1 MNNMNM
7 NLLKYFYYVAKY
19 NSYTKAAEELLI
31 SQPSLSYSIKVL
43 EEELNKKLFIRGKKL
58 ELTPYGNYLFTEVE
72 KMMSIFDGLAETENV
87 KGKVIIGL
95 RPQYCNKIFPKYF
108 SELNKIYPDLKIEY
122 YQAGSELLEK
132 ALNNN
137 EIDLLIDEFEYDGV
151 YKSFLQL
158 DDEMVVITT
167 DKSFKLDEEYL
178 KNKEVC
184 IVSTNKVYN
193 DVIESYKDFNYVTF
207 QSTPLMIEYMVNHNV
222 IGISPKSIVKDY
234 LDSKKMFVVKNNL
247 DLPHA
252 KMYITYNKK
261 LKNKNILAIC
271 DYFREHS
278 FYELNK

>member
-178 KNKEVC
+178 KNEEVC

>member
-193 DVIESYKDFNYVTF
+193 DVIETYKDFNYVTF

-234 LDSKKMFVVKNNL
+234 LDSKKMFVVKNNF

>member
-1 MNNMNM
+1 M

-178 KNKEVC
+178 KNEEVC